1 MSENIIKAHGA
12 HPFGLTWMARRDGAH
27 ADMLMDFGVMRMKK
41 GDVYEEN
48 GDLEKAV
55 LLVYGKVCFEWA
67 RIQPGKHPAGGP
79 ALRPD
84 SGYKDHLSLRGSGD
98 QYHADG

>member
-27 ADMLMDFGVMRMKK
+27 ADMLMDFGIMRMKK

-67 RIQPGKHPAGGP
+67 GERHEEERANCFDIPPTALHCDRTAGI
-79 ALRPD
+79 
-84 SGYKDHLSLRGSGD
+84 KITCLS
-98 QYHADG
+98 